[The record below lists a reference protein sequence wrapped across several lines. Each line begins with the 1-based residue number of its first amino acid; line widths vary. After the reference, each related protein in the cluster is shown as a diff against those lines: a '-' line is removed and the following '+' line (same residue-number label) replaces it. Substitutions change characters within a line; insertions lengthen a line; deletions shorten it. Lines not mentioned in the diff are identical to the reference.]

1 MDSQNISTS
10 TFLPPPVDGEAS
22 APLAQP
28 DDDFVVPLSAAG
40 TPNTPADDGGT
51 GSTASPVS
59 PVHLL
64 NRQPHGV
71 MSIDDDQTSANAGT
85 TNRDSVGLLPPPDE
99 MDGEGKPEKDADE
112 TAAKTTDGGGS
123 ANEDD
128 DQVPVLAMSGILP
141 ATATPGAGATGDSKK
156 NATGNTDSMN
166 GGGGTGNGE
175 NKSKDK

>member
-1 MDSQNISTS
+1 MDSQNINTS

-64 NRQPHGV
+64 NRQPHA
-71 MSIDDDQTSANAGT
+71 MTIDDDQTAANAGT

-99 MDGEGKPEKDADE
+99 MDGEGKPDKDADE
-112 TAAKTTDGGGS
+112 AAAKTTGGGT

-141 ATATPGAGATGDSKK
+141 ATATAGAGATGDSKK